1 MAGKKF
7 NPDNLWSELSRL
19 SVSKKDGEEPRVD
32 AGSKGSTGK
41 PAVVE
46 STESAGTEKVLATA
60 TGKVVTAKVLDDG
73 VGTDEEGAEVE
84 ENEEIVQY
92 TMDELQ
98 VMSLKELQEIAKE
111 AGVKIKG
118 LTKQELIDAI
128 AEETD
133 LVIEADEE
141 VLLSE
146 DEALEDEEVDGEMS
160 LEEAL
165 KLLGEDG
172 ETEEDFS
179 DAEFEVVEEEV
190 LEGDVNFEADGNN

>member
-7 NPDNLWSELSRL
+7 GSDSPWSEISRL
-19 SVSKKDGEEPRVD
+19 NLPKKSAQATEDLPDSATTVGKAAQAKAADTAVPEEKSITV
-32 AGSKGSTGK
+32 AG
-41 PAVVE
+41 
-46 STESAGTEKVLATA
+46 KVATA
-60 TGKVVTAKVLDDG
+60 SSAKEILE
-73 VGTDEEGAEVE
+73 TDEEGVEVE
-84 ENEEIVQY
+84 ENEELVQY
-92 TMDELQ
+92 TTDELQ
-98 VMSLKELQEIAKE
+98 EMSLKELQAIAKE
-111 AGVKIKG
+111 AGVDFKG
-118 LTKQELIDAI
+118 LSKEELIDAI
-128 AEETD
+128 TVETD
-133 LVIEADEE
+133 LVVEAEE

-146 DEALEDEEVDGEMS
+146 DEELEDEEVDGEMS